1 MVVLPERGLFPTD
14 SYCLILTGLT
24 EAADMVG
31 NRIAGVASGP
41 ADLAAGYFNADTPR
55 GEVRWV
61 LRA

>member
-31 NRIAGVASGP
+31 SRLAGLASGP
-41 ADLAAGYFNADTPR
+41 ADLAAGYFDANAPR

-61 LRA
+61 SRA